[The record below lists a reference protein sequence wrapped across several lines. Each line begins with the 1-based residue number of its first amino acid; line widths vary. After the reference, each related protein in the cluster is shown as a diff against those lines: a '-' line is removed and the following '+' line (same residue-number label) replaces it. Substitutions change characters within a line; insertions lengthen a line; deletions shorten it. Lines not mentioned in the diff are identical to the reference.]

1 MHACF
6 AKVVTNN
13 SRYLGLVISKQ
24 KYTHHTYSVFGVLDI
39 SVMVNNEAVYFGK
52 WACIRVEYKSAI

>member
-1 MHACF
+1 M
-6 AKVVTNN
+6 VTNN